1 MENSKVDIKVLS
13 YFENLLEVQLRETSL
28 LIAAQHP
35 TTNIV
40 AADNSFL
47 FYLRVGNLYRAH
59 MEWKQKNHLSRRPA
73 NITGKAVLGQDRT
86 IPLSI

>member
-1 MENSKVDIKVLS
+1 MENSKVDTKVLS

-40 AADNSFL
+40 AVDNSFL
-47 FYLRVGNLYRAH
+47 FYLQVGNLYRAH
-59 MEWKQKNHLSRRPA
+59 ME
-73 NITGKAVLGQDRT
+73 
-86 IPLSI
+86 